1 MINFKHKFVLI
12 HVPKTGGSSFR
23 YQLDQDSF
31 EDKFK
36 FGHAS
41 AKDHMDYL
49 GEDYKEYFS
58 FAITR
63 NPWDRLVSSFFYLQK
78 GGSQG
83 KYDLKMEK
91 KLSKFKSFEDFICAD
106 SGLDSFLDEVHF
118 KPQYAMLYEGGEC
131 LVDFV
136 GKYEELQQ
144 SFDFVCEKLNLKKT
158 TLAHKNKS
166 THEHYSN
173 CYNDHTIKIVADKY
187 SKDIRKYNYIF
198 ENI

>member
-1 MINFKHKFVLI
+1 MINLKHKCILI
-12 HVPKTGGSSFR
+12 HIPKTGGSSFR
-23 YQLDQDSF
+23 YQLDQHSF
-31 EDKFK
+31 ENKFK

-41 AKDHMDYL
+41 AKDHMNYL
-49 GEDYKEYFS
+49 GGDYKKYFS

-91 KLSKFKSFEDFICAD
+91 KLSKFKSFEDFICSD
-106 SGLDSFLDEVHF
+106 SGLDSCLDEVHF
-118 KPQYAMLYEGGEC
+118 KPQHLMLYEDKEC

-136 GKYEELQQ
+136 GKYEELQG

-158 TLAHKNKS
+158 ILVHKNKS
-166 THEHYSN
+166 AHKHYPN
-173 CYNDHTIKIVADKY
+173 CYNNNTAEIVANKY
-187 SKDIRKYNYIF
+187 SKDIAFFNYDF
-198 ENI
+198 